1 MNIELTHTR
10 GGRLSIEAVL
20 IDLGDTL
27 AYIDKAGIDS
37 YRQALLAVVRQYG
50 YQGGLGEFSTGFD
63 HAIGNSM
70 KGEVKNLHEFWRVFM
85 EDLGIQA
92 EETLIRMLEEIRKT
106 HSTALFKLFDGSLEI
121 LVSLQKKYRLA
132 LVSNCAIGT
141 SENIENLNL
150 APFFECIILSYE
162 VKSRKPSKLIY
173 LEALR
178 CLNVKA
184 ADCIFIADEISDLEG
199 AKELGMK
206 SLLVRQGVYTTHE
219 AKDPNFKPDY
229 ECARISEVSNFL

>member
-1 MNIELTHTR
+1 M
-10 GGRLSIEAVL
+10 SIDAVL

-37 YRQALLAVVRQYG
+37 YRQALLTVVRQYG
-50 YQGGLGEFSTGFD
+50 YQGGLGEFSTRFD

-70 KGEVKNLHEFWRVFM
+70 KGEVKNLHEFWRLFM
-85 EDLGIQA
+85 KDLRIQA
-92 EETLIRMLEEIRKT
+92 EEETVIEKLEETRKT
-106 HSTALFKLFDGSLEI
+106 HSAALFKLFDGSLEI
-121 LVSLQKKYRLA
+121 LASLQKKYRLA

-141 SENIENLNL
+141 SENIENLKL
-150 APFFECIILSYE
+150 TPFFECIILSYE

>member
-1 MNIELTHTR
+1 M
-10 GGRLSIEAVL
+10 SIDAVL

-50 YQGGLGEFSTGFD
+50 YQGDLGEFSTRFD

-70 KGEVKNLHEFWRVFM
+70 KGEVKNLHEFWRLFM
-85 EDLGIQA
+85 KDLRIQA
-92 EETLIRMLEEIRKT
+92 EEETVIEKLEETRKT
-106 HSTALFKLFDGSLEI
+106 HSATLFKLFDGSLEI
-121 LVSLQKKYRLA
+121 LASLQKKYRLA

-141 SENIENLNL
+141 SENIESLKL

-184 ADCIFIADEISDLEG
+184 AD
-199 AKELGMK
+199 
-206 SLLVRQGVYTTHE
+206 
-219 AKDPNFKPDY
+219 
-229 ECARISEVSNFL
+229 